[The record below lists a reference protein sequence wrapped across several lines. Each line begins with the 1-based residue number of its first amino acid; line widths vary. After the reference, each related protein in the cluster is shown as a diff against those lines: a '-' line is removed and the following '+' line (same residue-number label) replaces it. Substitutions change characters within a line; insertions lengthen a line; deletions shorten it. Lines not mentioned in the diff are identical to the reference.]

1 MFKSQSQ
8 YLASS
13 NVQSSS
19 KNQADLVVNQSGKT
33 RAEIC
38 FVLHAVKKNLFLRSC
53 NENCLL
59 YQKTV
64 KCSPIAKLLNPTRWI
79 EQNLVM
85 LSILVLHINYTDF

>member
-59 YQKTV
+59 YQKMFPDSET
-64 KCSPIAKLLNPTRWI
+64 AKSYKMDRTKLGSVVNFGFA
-79 EQNLVM
+79 
-85 LSILVLHINYTDF
+85 H